1 MSISEFL
8 RLRWYVSTLNCK
20 LALKL
25 EKEQQSN
32 VTFIVRVMLVVKG
45 AVCKLVDC

>member
-1 MSISEFL
+1 MAISEL
-8 RLRWYVSTLNCK
+8 LLLCWYVSTLSCK
-20 LALKL
+20 IALKL
-25 EKEQQSN
+25 EKEEQSN